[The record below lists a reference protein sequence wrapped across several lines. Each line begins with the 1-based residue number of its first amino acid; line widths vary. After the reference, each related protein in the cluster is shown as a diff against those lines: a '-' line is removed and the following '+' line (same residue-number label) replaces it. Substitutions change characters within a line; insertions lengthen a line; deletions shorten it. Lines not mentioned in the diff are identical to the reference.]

1 MANSEMIQQ
10 MIESAIVDLGFQLW
24 GVQIIASGKH
34 TTLRIYIDKEDGI
47 SVDDCADVSHLVSGI
62 LDVEDPIQ
70 GRYTLEVSSPGLERD
85 LFAIEQYQLYVGH
98 YIKLSLRVPFEGRRR
113 FKGLLSAIENDE
125 VVLQIDD
132 EEYVLPFEMIE
143 KANVVFMD

>member
-85 LFAIEQYQLYVGH
+85 LFALEQYQLYVGH

>member
-1 MANSEMIQQ
+1 MANVDVIQQ
-10 MIESAIVDLGFQLW
+10 LIESAIVDMGFELW
-24 GVQIIASGKH
+24 GVQLISSGKH
-34 TTLRIYIDKEDGI
+34 DTLRIFIDKEDGVT
-47 SVDDCADVSHLVSGI
+47 VDDCADVSHLVSGI

-70 GRYTLEVSSPGLERD
+70 NRYTLEISSPGLERN
-85 LFAIEQYQLYVGH
+85 LFTLAHYEKYVGH

-113 FKGLLSAIENDE
+113 FNGLLSAVENDE

-143 KANVVFMD
+143 KANVVFKD